1 MRNKQLFEQK
11 VDRLEGKLQQIRVM
25 ASRVKSLQEL
35 YTMIGEGEE
44 IIADMRTML
53 ERD

>member
-25 ASRVKSLQEL
+25 ASRVKTLEEL
-35 YTMIGEGEE
+35 YTLLDEGVELVE
-44 IIADMRTML
+44 DMRNMI

>member
-1 MRNKQLFEQK
+1 MRNKQLFEKK

-25 ASRVKSLQEL
+25 ASRVKTLEEL
-35 YTMIGEGEE
+35 YKLLDEGVE
-44 IIADMRTML
+44 IVEDMRNML

>member
-25 ASRVKSLQEL
+25 ASRVKTLEEL
-35 YTMIGEGEE
+35 YKLFDDGIELVE
-44 IIADMRTML
+44 DMRNML

>member
-11 VDRLEGKLQQIRVM
+11 MDRLEGKLQQIRVM
-25 ASRVKSLQEL
+25 SSRVKSLQEL
-35 YTMIGEGEE
+35 YQMLDEGEE
-44 IIADMRTML
+44 IISDMRTML

>member
-11 VDRLEGKLQQIRVM
+11 IDRLEGKLQQIRVM
-25 ASRVKSLQEL
+25 SSRVKSLQEL
-35 YTMIGEGEE
+35 YQMLDEGGE

>member
-25 ASRVKSLQEL
+25 ASRVKTLEEL
-35 YTMIGEGEE
+35 YTLLDEGVELVE
-44 IIADMRTML
+44 DMRNML

>member
-11 VDRLEGKLQQIRVM
+11 VDCLEGKLQQIRVM
-25 ASRVKSLQEL
+25 ASRVKTLEEL
-35 YTMIGEGEE
+35 YTLLDEGVELVE
-44 IIADMRTML
+44 DMRNML

>member
-11 VDRLEGKLQQIRVM
+11 VDHLEGKLQQIRVM
-25 ASRVKSLQEL
+25 SSRVKSLQEL
-35 YTMIGEGEE
+35 YKMIDEGEE

-53 ERD
+53 DRD